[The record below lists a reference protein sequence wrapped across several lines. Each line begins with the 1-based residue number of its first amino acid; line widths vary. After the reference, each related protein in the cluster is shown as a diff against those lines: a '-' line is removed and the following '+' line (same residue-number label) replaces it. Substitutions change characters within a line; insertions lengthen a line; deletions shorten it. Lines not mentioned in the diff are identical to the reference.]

1 MTVQCRPSSRV
12 SLYSDTKGLKKSG
25 ERETFC
31 VWLTFADR
39 ASYAHMP
46 ANLPLSLMDLTKHS
60 FGFETRMIHAG
71 HSPDSETGS
80 RAVPIY
86 QTTSYVFDSADQAA
100 RRFDLKED
108 GYVYT
113 RMSNPTTAVLEE
125 RLASLEGGVGAVATS
140 SGMAAQ
146 YLTFLTLLNKGDEIV
161 ASSHLYGGTVTQ
173 LIHTLAKLSIT
184 VKLVD
189 PTNLEEWK
197 KAITPKTRMLYGE
210 TIGNPKGSILD
221 IEALAELAHSHG
233 IPLVID
239 NTFATAWLCRPF
251 DYGADIV
258 VYSATKFISG
268 HGNSL
273 VGAVI
278 DSGKFDFGKFAT
290 IADPDPAYHNLRFID
305 SFGKQAFLTKLRM
318 VSLRDVGCCVSP
330 FNAFL
335 SIQGV
340 ETLSLRME
348 RHVSNSLAVARF
360 LEGHKK
366 VAWVAYAS
374 LPSHPQYKLAQKYL
388 PRGAGAVFSFGIKA
402 SADKARAEGAK
413 FIDALDVFS
422 HLANIGDVR
431 SLVIH
436 PASTT
441 HQQLS
446 NAELEA
452 CGIGP
457 ELIRLSIGIESKDD
471 LIWDLEKALSMVS
484 D

>member
-1 MTVQCRPSSRV
+1 
-12 SLYSDTKGLKKSG
+12 
-25 ERETFC
+25 
-31 VWLTFADR
+31 
-39 ASYAHMP
+39 
-46 ANLPLSLMDLTKHS
+46 MDMTKHS

-71 HSPDSETGS
+71 HTPDSETGS
-80 RAVPIY
+80 RSVPIY
-86 QTTSYVFDSADQAA
+86 QTTSYVFDSAEQAA
-100 RRFDLKED
+100 ARFDLKEG

-113 RMSNPTTAVLEE
+113 RMSNPTTSVLEE
-125 RLASLEGGVGAVATS
+125 RLASLEGGIGAVATS

-146 YLTFLTLLNKGDEIV
+146 YLTFLTLLDKGDEIV

-173 LIHTLAKLSIT
+173 LSHTLAKLSIT
-184 VKLVD
+184 VKFVD
-189 PTNLEEWK
+189 PTNLDEWK

-210 TIGNPKGSILD
+210 TIGNPKGSVLD
-221 IEALAELAHSHG
+221 LEKLAALAHSHG

-251 DYGADIV
+251 DFGADIV

-278 DSGKFDFGKFAT
+278 DSGKFDFKNFAT
-290 IADPDPAYHNLRFID
+290 IAAPDPAYHNLRFID
-305 SFGKQAFLTKLRM
+305 SFGKNAFLTKLRM
-318 VSLRDVGCCVSP
+318 VSLRDVGSCVSP

-348 RHVSNSLAVARF
+348 RHVSNALAVAKF

-366 VAWVAYAS
+366 VAWVAYSS
-374 LPSHPQYKLAQKYL
+374 LPSHPQYALAKKYL

-402 SADKARAEGAK
+402 DPDKARAEGAK

-457 ELIRLSIGIESKDD
+457 ELIRLSIGIENKDD
-471 LIWDLEKALSMVS
+471 LIWDLEKALAKVS
-484 D
+484 A

>member
-1 MTVQCRPSSRV
+1 MDFSRH
-12 SLYSDTKGLKKSG
+12 
-25 ERETFC
+25 
-31 VWLTFADR
+31 
-39 ASYAHMP
+39 SY
-46 ANLPLSLMDLTKHS
+46 
-60 FGFETRMIHAG
+60 GFETRMIHAG
-71 HSPDSETGS
+71 HKPDAQTGS

-86 QTTSYVFDSADQAA
+86 QTTSYVFDSAEQAA
-100 RRFDLKED
+100 ARFDLKED

-113 RMSNPTTAVLEE
+113 RMSNPTTSVLEE
-125 RLASLEGGVGAVATS
+125 RLAALEGGVGCVAVS

-146 YLTFLTLLNKGDEIV
+146 YLTFLTLLDKGDEIV

-184 VKLVD
+184 VKFVD
-189 PTNLEEWK
+189 PANLDEWK
-197 KAITPKTRMLYGE
+197 RAITPKTKMLYGE
-210 TIGNPKGSILD
+210 TIGNPKGSVLD
-221 IEALAELAHSHG
+221 LSALADLAHSHG

-268 HGNSL
+268 HGSSL
-273 VGAVI
+273 AGAVI
-278 DSGKFDFGKFAT
+278 DSGNFDFSRFAT

-348 RHVSNSLAVARF
+348 RHVSNALAVAKF
-360 LEGHKK
+360 LESHPK
-366 VAWVAYAS
+366 VAWVAYAG
-374 LPSHPQYKLAQKYL
+374 LPSHPQHALAAKYL
-388 PRGAGAVFSFGIKA
+388 PKGAGSVFSFGIKA
-402 SADKARAEGAK
+402 PADKVRAEGAK
-413 FIDALDVFS
+413 FIGALEVFS

-457 ELIRLSIGIESKDD
+457 ELIRLSIGIETVED
-471 LIWDLEKALSMVS
+471 LIRDLDHALAEVS
-484 D
+484 G